1 MDQRPVWQDLAPVGL
16 KIYLPLR
23 LGLSAFVAIVI
34 GLVPGL
40 ALPPRTELM
49 TRWGIPVPT
58 GQLADLFLTPWLRYD
73 ALWYMKTALNGYELG
88 EPNIQ
93 HMPLYPG
100 LMRLLHEIIGGHI
113 ALSALIVSNVAFIL
127 ALGYFYR
134 LVRLD
139 GDDATA
145 WRATAYMAIFP
156 TAFFFLVGYTE
167 SLFLLGAVGAF
178 YYARRDDWLKAGLM
192 GTICALARLQG
203 VIILLPLA
211 LEFWLQHRDT
221 TWRQEWPKTL
231 PLLLIP
237 SSVAL
242 YALYLQMAFGLQAA
256 LDAYQ
261 SYWRILPG
269 VGIPG
274 QGIWLAIGTVA
285 QGVHPINNG
294 VDLAFTLFGLA
305 MTIWAIRTL
314 QPPYW
319 LFMGLNVLAVIS
331 KPISEYP
338 LLSMPRFVLIL
349 FPIYI
354 LLARASQTSARI
366 NRLIV
371 YSSLALLLFFSAQF
385 ALGGWVA

>member
-1 MDQRPVWQDLAPVGL
+1 MDQRPVWQDFAWVSL

-23 LGLSAFVAIVI
+23 LGISAFVAILVA
-34 GLVPGL
+34 LVPTL
-40 ALPPRTELM
+40 ALPLYTERM
-49 TRWGIPVPT
+49 TRWNIPVPT
-58 GQLADLFLTPWLRYD
+58 GRLADLFLTPWLRFD
-73 ALWYMKTALNGYELG
+73 ALWYLKTALNGYELN

-100 LMRLLHEIIGGHI
+100 LIRLLYEIIGGHI

-139 GDDATA
+139 DDDATA

-167 SLFLLGAVGAF
+167 SLLLLGAVGAF
-178 YYARRDDWLKAGLM
+178 YYARQDNWLKAGLL
-192 GTICALARLQG
+192 GTICALARPQG
-203 VIILLPLA
+203 FVILLPLA
-211 LEFWLQHRDT
+211 LEFWRQHRDT
-221 TWRQEWPKTL
+221 WRQQWPKTL

-237 SSVAL
+237 LSVAL
-242 YALYLQMAFGLQAA
+242 YALYWQMTFGLQAG

-261 SYWRILPG
+261 SYWRIQPG

-274 QGIWLAIGTVA
+274 QAIWLNISAVV

-314 QPPYW
+314 QSPYW
-319 LFMGLNVLAVIS
+319 LFMGLNVLVVIS
-331 KPISEYP
+331 RSISEYP
-338 LLSMPRFVLIL
+338 LLSMPRFVLTL
-349 FPIYI
+349 FPLYI

-371 YSSLALLLFFSAQF
+371 YPSLALLLFFSAQF

>member
-1 MDQRPVWQDLAPVGL
+1 MDQRPVWQDFAPVGL

-23 LGLSAFVAIVI
+23 LGLSAYVAIIV
-34 GLVPGL
+34 GLLP
-40 ALPPRTELM
+40 ALVLPLPAELM
-49 TRWGIPVPT
+49 ARWGIAMPT
-58 GQLADLFLTPWLRYD
+58 GRLADLFLNPWLRYD
-73 ALWYMKTALNGYELG
+73 ALWYMRTALNGYELS

-113 ALSALIVSNVAFIL
+113 AISALIVSNVAFIL
-127 ALGYFYR
+127 ALVYFYR

-139 GDDATA
+139 DDDATA
-145 WRATAYMAIFP
+145 WRATAAMAIFP
-156 TAFFFLVGYTE
+156 TAFFFLIGYTE
-167 SLFLLGAVGAF
+167 SLSLLGAVGAF
-178 YYARRDDWLKAGLM
+178 DYARQDNWLKAGLM
-192 GTICALARLQG
+192 GTLCALARPQG

-221 TWRQEWPKTL
+221 WRQQWIKAL

-237 SSVAL
+237 LSVAL
-242 YALYLQMAFGLQAA
+242 YALYLQLAFGLQTA

-274 QGIWLAIGTVA
+274 QGVWLAVGAIA
-285 QGVHPINNG
+285 QGVHPLNNG

-305 MTIWAIRTL
+305 MTIWAIRAL
-314 QPPYW
+314 RSPYW

-331 KPISEYP
+331 KPVSEYP
-338 LLSMPRFVLIL
+338 LLSMPRFVLLL
-349 FPIYI
+349 FPLYI
-354 LLARASQTSARI
+354 LLARASQTSAII